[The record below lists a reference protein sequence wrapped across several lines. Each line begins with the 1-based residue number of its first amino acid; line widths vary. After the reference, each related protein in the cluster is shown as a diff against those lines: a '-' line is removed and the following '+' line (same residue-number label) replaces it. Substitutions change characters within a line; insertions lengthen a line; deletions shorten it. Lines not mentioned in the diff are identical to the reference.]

1 MGYDKKV
8 SDAARAEL
16 ERRRLLAE
24 TTASANQERFFAQCP
39 RAREVRSQMAS
50 NAAGAAK
57 AVVLGG
63 SVREELE
70 KRKAKGLALS
80 REYEELLASAGLS
93 REDLEPRYACP
104 DCKDTGY
111 VNGRMCQC
119 LKQLR
124 RAEAYQQLSSDLPLE
139 KCRFDNFLLDYY
151 QPGSRAYTQM
161 EGVLRAC
168 RKFAQ
173 NFRADSPS
181 ILFKG
186 GTGLGKTHLSLA
198 IANVVIEKG
207 FGVVYGST
215 QSFAVAL
222 ERERFGREGAG
233 TFQQLTGCDLLILDD
248 LGAEFP
254 SQYVNAML
262 YDAVNAR
269 MLGDRPTVIS
279 TNLSMKELEDRY
291 GERFASRVAGYYGKL
306 EFHWADVRVQQQRRR
321 MGQ

>member
-222 ERERFGREGAG
+222 ERERFGRE
-233 TFQQLTGCDLLILDD
+233 
-248 LGAEFP
+248 E
-254 SQYVNAML
+254 
-262 YDAVNAR
+262 
-269 MLGDRPTVIS
+269 
-279 TNLSMKELEDRY
+279 
-291 GERFASRVAGYYGKL
+291 
-306 EFHWADVRVQQQRRR
+306 
-321 MGQ
+321 